1 MTMTTTTTTPTFNDT
16 DHQRRLRTATQR
28 LVIELGY
35 LEHCLTPDRQ
45 NLHLRAAASGLDI
58 AIDCLN
64 EHLSDQ
70 LNT

>member
-1 MTMTTTTTTPTFNDT
+1 MTPTTTTTTPTFNDT
-16 DHQRRLRTATQR
+16 DHQRRLRTVVKR
-28 LVIELGY
+28 LVIELAL

-58 AIDCLN
+58 AINCLN
-64 EHLSDQ
+64 EHFSDQ

>member
-1 MTMTTTTTTPTFNDT
+1 MTPTTTTPTFNDT